1 MKTIAFGSTTFAA
14 LLAVAAPAFAGNVY
28 LLTVPI
34 NATGLKTGT
43 QISVS
48 CSAGNSFTDVKGGGG
63 DANSRAAA
71 LDANPP
77 KDAAK
82 VTVTVGTGPAD
93 AVVPLVTGQAQK
105 ADGTSGNPTAYQ
117 CWSSYGGYV
126 TGSLTAAGSTKVT
139 PTDSWNTLKNTS
151 S

>member
-1 MKTIAFGSTTFAA
+1 MKPIAFVSTAIA
-14 LLAVAAPAFAGNVY
+14 SLLVVAAPAFAGNVY

-34 NATGLKTGT
+34 NATGLKAGT
-43 QISVS
+43 QINVS
-48 CSAGNSFTDVKGGGG
+48 CSGGNSFTDVKGG

-77 KDAAK
+77 KDASK

-93 AVVPLVTGQAQK
+93 AIIPLVTGQAQK
-105 ADGTSGNPTAYQ
+105 ADGAPAAVTAYQ

-126 TGSLTAAGSTKVT
+126 TGSLSAASSAKVS
-139 PTDSWNTLKNTS
+139 PTDSWNVTASKAI
-151 S
+151 

>member
-1 MKTIAFGSTTFAA
+1 MKPIAFVSTAIA
-14 LLAVAAPAFAGNVY
+14 SLLAMAVPAFAGNVY

-34 NATGLKTGT
+34 SATGLKAGT

-48 CSAGNSFTDVKGGGG
+48 CSGGNSFADVKSGG

-77 KDAAK
+77 KDVSK

-93 AVVPLVTGQAQK
+93 AVIPLVTGQAQK
-105 ADGTSGNPTAYQ
+105 ADGASTAVTAYQ

-126 TGSLTAAGSTKVT
+126 TGSLTAASSAKVN
-139 PTDSWNTLKNTS
+139 PTDSWNVAASKAI
-151 S
+151 